1 MTVAL
6 LQPVWQDVANAMAA
20 LHAIQSPST
29 AALPADKA
37 EEEVVKEPAGETR
50 GVAALKRKLKERKS
64 LWQSHAVESKTLLS
78 AWVGASGAW
87 VGATGVSAKDSQCVR
102 VCVRPF
108 QIVKLQIITGVRC
121 MYNWL
126 NPGRFHIWVD
136 VSRAVLNIHLY
147 KGMLYNPF
155 VPLGENDGINI
166 LYC

>member
-64 LWQSHAVESKTLLS
+64 L
-78 AWVGASGAW
+78 
-87 VGATGVSAKDSQCVR
+87 
-102 VCVRPF
+102 
-108 QIVKLQIITGVRC
+108 
-121 MYNWL
+121 
-126 NPGRFHIWVD
+126 
-136 VSRAVLNIHLY
+136 
-147 KGMLYNPF
+147 
-155 VPLGENDGINI
+155 
-166 LYC
+166 